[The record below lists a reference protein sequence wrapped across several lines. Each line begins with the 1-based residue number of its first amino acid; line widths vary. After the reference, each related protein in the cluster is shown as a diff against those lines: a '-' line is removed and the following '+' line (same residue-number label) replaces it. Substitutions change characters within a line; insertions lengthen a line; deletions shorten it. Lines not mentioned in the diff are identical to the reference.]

1 MLNTKTIKIGE
12 SDVNIIQFGA
22 MEAIAIRK
30 ELVEAIK
37 KQLSSSGEELNA
49 AAMIS
54 LVSAMIYEIPAELLL
69 KLFKNCS
76 AVGFGQLN
84 NKENFDKVFTSNLD
98 GAIELALEVM
108 ELNGFFSLNT
118 ISVICKKIPMLAPME
133 KVVLETFKNL
143 KVN

>member
-1 MLNTKTIKIGE
+1 MLNTKTIKIGNF
-12 SDVNIIQFGA
+12 DINIIQFGA
-22 MEAIAIRK
+22 MEAISLRK
-30 ELVEAIK
+30 ELVEGIK
-37 KQLSSSGEELNA
+37 KQMSSSSEELNA
-49 AAMIS
+49 AAMVS
-54 LVSAMIYEIPAELLL
+54 LISAMVYEIPAELLL
-69 KLFKNCS
+69 KIFKNCS
-76 AVGFGQLN
+76 AIDVGQLN